1 MAHAKIFR
9 FIECSRKKN
18 NTATTGTCHAT
29 QRAQTPPLASTF
41 NSRIMQ
47 SMSSFSSA
55 VKATRRLRC
64 LRIFAIAAA
73 VLAFGTG
80 EALGEPPCGDDT
92 PLDASCEIALEALHP
107 TQPAVGMMQVEERA
121 ARMKSGIDGV
131 RYTRERPIPVV
142 QGPDGSFYLTD
153 SHHLVS
159 VLSRV
164 GVKRATARLIGRIR
178 EPADFWPKM
187 QARHWVYLFDA
198 RGRRIA
204 PSALPKHIADL
215 VDDPYRALAGYAESA
230 GYFHRTDAYFMEFE
244 WARYFGS
251 HMRWQPINRMNLLS
265 ALESAAKLACR
276 PEANSL
282 PGYAGPCRP

>member
-1 MAHAKIFR
+1 MRRSVAKHR
-9 FIECSRKKN
+9 R
-18 NTATTGTCHAT
+18 CHF
-29 QRAQTPPLASTF
+29 TF

-47 SMSSFSSA
+47 SMSVLSSA
-55 VKATRRLRC
+55 VKTTGGLHHLRT
-64 LRIFAIAAA
+64 FAIAVA

-80 EALGEPPCGDDT
+80 EALGEPPCGDGT
-92 PLDASCEIALEALHP
+92 PLDANCEIALEALHP
-107 TQPAVGMMQVEERA
+107 TQLAVGMMQVEERA

-142 QGPDGSFYLTD
+142 QGPDGGFYLTD

-159 VLSRV
+159 VLTRV

-178 EPADFWPKM
+178 EPADFWPEM

-198 RGRRIA
+198 RGKRIA
-204 PSALPKHIADL
+204 PSALPKHIAGL
-215 VDDPYRALAGYAESA
+215 ADDPYRALAGYAESA

-251 HMRWQPINRMNLLS
+251 HMRWQPIDRMNLLN

-276 PEANSL
+276 PEASSL